1 VRIEAFVA
9 DREADWAQLE
19 ALIARARGRPE
30 RLDVDEVNALGRLYR
45 AVTADLALARQ
56 SLGSTAVTR
65 RLESLT
71 ASARV
76 LVYQSAPRTRSLSAF
91 ARRGYWQEIR
101 ARPRPLLTIAALMVA
116 STALS
121 AAWALHDPGAALSAV
136 PSNLAAAGNPAG
148 GDPHLSGATSAALS
162 SVIFTNNIR
171 VAILEFA
178 GGIVIG
184 VGALGLVAYNGLIL
198 GVVIGLGAGAGHS
211 GLLAQLLVP
220 HGVLELSLNVVCATA
235 GARIGW
241 ALVEPGSLTRL
252 QALAREARTSI
263 GLLLGT
269 APWFVLAGLVEGFVT
284 PARIGI
290 VPALILGFGLGGLYW
305 GLVWRLGRPVG
316 ATAAALTPA
325 LAT

>member
-1 VRIEAFVA
+1 
-9 DREADWAQLE
+9 
-19 ALIARARGRPE
+19 
-30 RLDVDEVNALGRLYR
+30 
-45 AVTADLALARQ
+45 
-56 SLGSTAVTR
+56 
-65 RLESLT
+65 
-71 ASARV
+71 
-76 LVYQSAPRTRSLSAF
+76 
-91 ARRGYWQEIR
+91 
-101 ARPRPLLTIAALMVA
+101 MVA

-136 PSNLAAAGNPAG
+136 PSNLAAAGNPSG
-148 GDPHLSGATSAALS
+148 SDPHLSAGTSAALS

-198 GVVIGLGAGAGHS
+198 GVVIGLGAGRRPRRPAR
-211 GLLAQLLVP
+211 AAARP

-241 ALVEPGSLTRL
+241 ALVEPGSQTRL
-252 QALAREARTSI
+252 HALAGEARTAI

-284 PARIGI
+284 PAADRRG
-290 VPALILGFGLGGLYW
+290 PALSSGLGSAGST
-305 GLVWRLGRPVG
+305 G
-316 ATAAALTPA
+316 AWSGDSGAPSRRSHAI
-325 LAT
+325 